1 MKNLIFALIMTLTS
15 TAIGATGVS
24 DINNLEL
31 KDCEFNKVY
40 GVLSS
45 QSKQF
50 QADVRKNSIRN
61 SDGQLS
67 QEESNL
73 VLIDSRRMRDLNLIS
88 RMIVLERLANMN
100 NAPPPDTNPQDGLLY
115 SYLTELRNQIPEGQ
129 ITIPIYKACSVDYAI
144 GRIEILGLEEA
155 SNTKAQADH
164 SAKIL
169 EQYKARYGDPLPM
182 DKLSQSEQTDI
193 ARATGILKIH
203 SSSIEFGMKMEAI
216 RIFEHASE
224 FINDVSLHEQSAIGA
239 DLSQFSTTIL
249 NRVNQKKLNAPLKAA
264 VILLLKMDKDF
275 PSDQTIQMSKNSQSI
290 KQPDSENMGRVK

>member
-15 TAIGATGVS
+15 TAIGATGVF

-67 QEESNL
+67 QEETNL

-100 NAPPPDTNPQDGLLY
+100 NAPPPDTNLQDGLLY

-129 ITIPIYKACSVDYAI
+129 ITIPIYKVCSVDYAI

-169 EQYKARYGDPLPM
+169 EEYKARYGDPLPM

-216 RIFEHASE
+216 RIFERASE
-224 FINDVSLHEQSAIGA
+224 FINDVSQPVIGA

-290 KQPDSENMGRVK
+290 K